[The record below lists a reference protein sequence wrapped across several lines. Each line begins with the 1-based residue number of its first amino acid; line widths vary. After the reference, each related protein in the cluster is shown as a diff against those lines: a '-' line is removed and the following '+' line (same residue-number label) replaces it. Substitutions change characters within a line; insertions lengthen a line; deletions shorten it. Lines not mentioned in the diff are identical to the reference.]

1 MMRTQKSHNEGKASK
16 VLPFQLPISKDGV
29 STTNSKKGN
38 SKAVS
43 RLVERR
49 KGAEARQAQSGLPHF
64 ISEEALQG
72 RIAKRAYELF
82 EQRDRQ
88 HGYDREDWF
97 QAEHDVLTQKD
108 VG

>member
-1 MMRTQKSHNEGKASK
+1 MRTQKSHNEEKTSK
-16 VLPFQLPISKDGV
+16 VLPFQLPITKDGA

-43 RLVERR
+43 RLAERR
-49 KGAEARQAQSGLPHF
+49 KGTETRQAQSGLPHF
-64 ISEEALQG
+64 ISEEAVQE

-88 HGYDREDWF
+88 HGYDQEDWF
-97 QAEHDVLTQKD
+97 QAENDVVTQQD

>member
-1 MMRTQKSHNEGKASK
+1 MRTQKSHNEEKTSK
-16 VLPFQLPISKDGV
+16 VLPFQLPITKDRA

-43 RLVERR
+43 RLAEHR
-49 KGAEARQAQSGLPHF
+49 KGAETRQAPSGLPHF
-64 ISEEALQG
+64 ISEEELQG

-88 HGYDREDWF
+88 HGYDRDDWF
-97 QAEHDVLTQKD
+97 QAENDLLAQKE

>member
-1 MMRTQKSHNEGKASK
+1 MRTQKSHNEGKTSK
-16 VLPFQLPISKDGV
+16 VLPFQLPLTKDGA

-38 SKAVS
+38 PKAVS
-43 RLVERR
+43 RLAERR
-49 KGAEARQAQSGLPHF
+49 KGAKIRQAQSGLPHF
-64 ISEEALQG
+64 ISEEELQG

-97 QAEHDVLTQKD
+97 QAEHDVLTPKE